1 MSGRRLLVLAA
12 LALST
17 TVTAEAQA
25 AWPKAKPG
33 SATITRTAQSIPNI
47 VAKNFAGGGYGVGYA
62 MAEDNVCIMA
72 DFWLTLRAERAKHFG
87 PGAANSD
94 LYYAWVNKTAPL
106 QQMMDAP
113 PPIGPTKDA
122 MAMIDGFIAGYNA
135 YLAHTG
141 VDNIPDPRC
150 RGKAWV
156 TPITR
161 LDVMR
166 RIYDLTGYAG
176 RALVR
181 NDAAT
186 PAPPSAGVPAA
197 PAARSGPF
205 GPLRDALTAAAG
217 TDLDPGREAHLVAL
231 ARAFAD
237 RVREGGSNAVG
248 LGSEATD
255 NGSGALLGNPHWTW
269 DGADRFWQMHL
280 RVKGKMHTSGMGFLG
295 QPLVMIG
302 HNDHVAWSHTVSA
315 ARRLAVAEVQLVPG
329 SPTTYLVDGVP
340 HEMKKTTVTVDV
352 READGTTTQ
361 RSKTFY
367 STIYGPIV
375 TSVLGI
381 PALPWTPASAYSL
394 IDMNQDNSRIMNQ
407 FMESDAADSVEELY
421 RVHAKYSANPW
432 ATTTA
437 ADDKGNTLFTDVGTV
452 PNISNEFAAVCNTP
466 LGQATW
472 NTLGLAV
479 LKGSLSACAV
489 PTDPKSAAPMVM
501 PADRQP
507 MIKRRDYVA
516 NSNESHWLSN
526 ARQPLEGYS
535 RVFGPERSQRAMRTR
550 LGHKIVL
557 DRLEGRD
564 GAGKRTFSRQD
575 IQNAVFNN
583 RQLLG
588 ELWTDDLVTQCELQG
603 GTMPGSNGPV
613 DVSEACAVLADWDRT
628 DNLDSPGAVLFKRFA
643 DLSMAG
649 NDFLISYA
657 GANGAPMWR
666 VPYVPGGDPVNTPSG
681 LGPAWAPA
689 QQALA
694 DAVTQLK
701 AAGIPLNA
709 TLREYQRTNYGG
721 KSNPLHGGEGTLG
734 LFNAMNTRW
743 NGKGYSAGGGGPSF
757 VMVTSFGNGCPDDR
771 SLLLGSQRSQHAG
784 WGERSAEQVTLYAA
798 KQWVDPPFCKDEV
811 EAAPKESVTELG
823 PGGVEAV
830 TRARRSAR
838 RR

>member
-1 MSGRRLLVLAA
+1 MATTRGHLLRAGVLAGLA
-12 LALST
+12 LALAIPT
-17 TVTAEAQA
+17 EAMA
-25 AWPKAKPG
+25 ARPKAKPG
-33 SATITRTAQSIPNI
+33 KVTITRTEQSIPNI
-47 VAKNFAGGGYGVGYA
+47 VARDFASGGYGVGYA

-72 DFWLTLRAERAKHFG
+72 DFWLTLRAERAKYFG
-87 PGAANSD
+87 PSAANSD

-106 QQMMDAP
+106 QKMIDAP
-113 PPIGPTKDA
+113 PPNGPTKDA
-122 MAMIDGFIAGYNA
+122 LAMIDGFIAGYNA
-135 YLAHTG
+135 YLAEVG

-150 RGKAWV
+150 RGKEWV

-166 RIYDLTGYAG
+166 RVYDLTGYAG
-176 RALVR
+176 RSLVR
-181 NDAAT
+181 NDNAT
-186 PAPPSAGVPAA
+186 PAPPAGA
-197 PAARSGPF
+197 PASPATTAFS
-205 GPLRDALTAAAG
+205 PLAASSPLTAS
-217 TDLDPGREAHLVAL
+217 DLIGGKGHLVSL

-237 RVREGGSNAVG
+237 RVREGGSNAVAF
-248 LGSEATD
+248 GSEATD

-269 DGADRFWQMHL
+269 DGTDKFWQMHL
-280 RVKGKMHTSGMGFLG
+280 NVKGKMHTSGMGFLG

-302 HNDHVAWSHTVSA
+302 HNERVAWSHTVSA
-315 ARRLAVAEVQLVPG
+315 ARRLAIAEVQLVPG
-329 SPTTYLVDGVP
+329 SPTRYLVDGVP
-340 HEMKKTTVTVDV
+340 REMNKTTVTVDV
-352 READGTTTQ
+352 RESDGTITK

-367 STIYGPIV
+367 STIYGPVV

-381 PALPWTPASAYSL
+381 PAFPWTQASAYSL
-394 IDMNQDNSRIMNQ
+394 IDMNADNSRIMNQ

-421 RVHAKYSANPW
+421 RIHAKYSANPW

-437 ADDKGNTLFTDVGTV
+437 ADDQGNTLFTDVGTV

-466 LGQATW
+466 LGHATW

-479 LKGSLSACAV
+479 LKGSLSACSV
-489 PTDPKSAAPMVM
+489 PTDPRSAAPMVM

-507 MIKRRDYVA
+507 VIRRDDYVA
-516 NSNESHWLSN
+516 NSNESHWLTN
-526 ARQPLEGYS
+526 AREPLEGYS

-564 GAGKRTFSRQD
+564 GSGKRTFSRQD
-575 IQNAVFNN
+575 IQDAVFNN

-588 ELWTDDLVTQCELQG
+588 ELWVDDLVTQCELQG

-613 DVSEACAVLADWDRT
+613 DVSEACEVLSKWDRT

-643 DLSMAG
+643 DLSLAS
-649 NDFLISYA
+649 NDFLISYV

-666 VPYVPGGDPVNTPSG
+666 VPYVPGGDPVNSPSG

-701 AAGIPLNA
+701 AAGIPLDA
-709 TLREYQRTNYGG
+709 TLRAYQRTNYGG

-734 LFNAMNTRW
+734 LFNALNTRW

-757 VMVTSFGNGCPDDR
+757 VIVTSFGDGCPDDR
-771 SLLLGSQRSQHAG
+771 TLLLGSQRSQQSG
-784 WGERSAEQVTLYAA
+784 WPRAADQVSLYAE
-798 KQWVDPPFCKDEV
+798 KKWVDPPFCADEL
-811 EAAPKESVTELG
+811 EAAPKESVTVLDRD
-823 PGGVEAV
+823 GVESV
-830 TRARRSAR
+830 TKPKRGKRR
-838 RR
+838 

>member
-1 MSGRRLLVLAA
+1 MSRRRGRGAAVLAG
-12 LALST
+12 LALT
-17 TVTAEAQA
+17 ITMAGEAHA

-33 SATITRTAQSIPNI
+33 KATIIRTEQSIPNI
-47 VAKNFAGGGYGVGYA
+47 VAKDFAGGGYGVGYA
-62 MAEDNVCIMA
+62 MAEDNVCTMA

-87 PGAANSD
+87 PSAANSD
-94 LYYAWVNKTAPL
+94 LYYAYVNKTAPL
-106 QQMMDAP
+106 QEMIDAP
-113 PPIGPTKDA
+113 PPNGPTKDA

-135 YLAHTG
+135 YLAETG

-166 RIYDLTGYAG
+166 RVYDLTGYAG

-181 NDAAT
+181 NDNAT
-186 PAPPSAGVPAA
+186 PAPPSGASAGSATT
-197 PAARSGPF
+197 GLN
-205 GPLRDALTAAAG
+205 PLAG
-217 TDLDPGREAHLVAL
+217 LGVELSSNGTVAAL
-231 ARAFAD
+231 AKAFAD

-248 LGSEATD
+248 FGSQATD

-280 RVKGKMHTSGMGFLG
+280 KVGKGGKKMHTSGMGFLG

-302 HNDHVAWSHTVSA
+302 HNDRVAWSHTVSA
-315 ARRLAVAEVQLVPG
+315 ARRLAIAEVQLVPG
-329 SPTTYLVDGVP
+329 SPTKYLLDGQP
-340 HEMKKTTVTVDV
+340 REMERTTVTVDV
-352 READGTTTQ
+352 RESDGTITK

-367 STIYGPIV
+367 STVYGPIV

-381 PALPWTPASAYSL
+381 PAFPWTQASAYSL
-394 IDMNQDNSRIMNQ
+394 IDMNADNSRIMNQ
-407 FMESDAADSVEELY
+407 FMESDSADSVEELY
-421 RVHAKYSANPW
+421 RAHAKYAGNPW

-437 ADDKGNTLFTDVGTV
+437 ADDRGNTLFTDVGTV
-452 PNISNEFAAVCNTP
+452 PNISNEFAAACNTP
-466 LGQATW
+466 LGHATW

-501 PADRQP
+501 PSDRQP
-507 MIKRRDYVA
+507 VIRRKDYVA
-516 NSNESHWLSN
+516 NSNESHWLTN
-526 ARQPLEGYS
+526 AREPLEGYS

-564 GAGKRTFSRQD
+564 GSGKRTFSRQD
-575 IQNAVFNN
+575 IQDAVFNN

-588 ELWTDDLVTQCELQG
+588 ELWVDDLVAQCELQG
-603 GTMPGSNGPV
+603 GTMPGSSGPV
-613 DVSEACAVLADWDRT
+613 DVSEGCEVLSKWDRT

-643 DLSMAG
+643 DLSLAS
-649 NDFLISYA
+649 NDFLISYV

-666 VPYVPGGDPVNTPSG
+666 IPYVPGAGDPVNQPSG

-701 AAGIPLNA
+701 AANIPLDA
-709 TLREYQRTNYGG
+709 TLRDYQRTTYGG

-771 SLLLGSQRSQHAG
+771 TLLLGSQRSQNSG
-784 WGERSAEQVTLYAA
+784 WSRAADQVTLYAS
-798 KQWVDPPFCKDEV
+798 KTWVDPPFCDSEL
-811 EAAPKESVTELG
+811 EAAPKESVTVLDRD
-823 PGGVEAV
+823 GVQSKR
-830 TRARRSAR
+830 TRRGRRN
-838 RR
+838 